1 MSEAVKNIIDNILDN
16 NYVEAENDIHGIL
29 NSKIFDA
36 FEEIQ
41 TSMGSEYAAA
51 EVAEDVDDTDED
63 EDWDDDDE
71 DEDWHDDDE
80 YEDDA

>member
-51 EVAEDVDDTDED
+51 EVAERR
-63 EDWDDDDE
+63 
-71 DEDWHDDDE
+71 
-80 YEDDA
+80 